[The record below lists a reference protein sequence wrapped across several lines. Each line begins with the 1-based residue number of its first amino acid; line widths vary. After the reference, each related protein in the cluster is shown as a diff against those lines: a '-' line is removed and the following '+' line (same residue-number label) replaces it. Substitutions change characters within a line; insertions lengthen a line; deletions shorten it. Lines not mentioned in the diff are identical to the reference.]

1 MLFVSWFECL
11 WEELLCGNSI
21 LNAHVNMPYNHHC
34 HASLNILNILSV
46 CGMQASCIYLMQM
59 QPKYVY
65 TNSDVMSSPF

>member
-21 LNAHVNMPYNHHC
+21 LNAYNH
-34 HASLNILNILSV
+34 AIQSSLSCITQYNTLSV

-65 TNSDVMSSPF
+65 TNSDVMSNPF